1 MKSIRRNKLAAFFAF
16 AIPSLLI
23 YILFVTVPFL
33 KTFYYSL
40 TDWNGISD
48 SFNFIGLANFQ
59 KLLQDKILWKSLVN
73 NIEIC
78 LLGGFLTF
86 LIAIFNAVIITQS
99 KLRERKFYRIVYFI
113 PNILSATIVSLLW
126 MFIYNPNF
134 GLLNGFL
141 EGVGLENLTK
151 VWLGNKATVIP
162 CIIIAWVWMSVGFYM
177 ILYISA
183 IEGIPT
189 SLFEAAEID
198 GSNFWHKF
206 RYITWP
212 LLKETTKTA
221 LVFFFVNAF
230 SSVFNMVKI
239 MTDGDPARASEV
251 LTNYMYKTAFRQ
263 SSFGYATAI
272 GVFTFLVILLLSGVM
287 LLLTRTK
294 DTIEY

>member
-1 MKSIRRNKLAAFFAF
+1 MKSIRRNKLIAFSLFVIPAL
-16 AIPSLLI
+16 AI
-23 YILFVTVPFL
+23 YVLFVTIPFL

-40 TDWNGISD
+40 TDWNGISETY
-48 SFNFIGLANFQ
+48 NFVGFSNFE
-59 KLLQDKILWKSLVN
+59 KLFQDKIMWKSLVN

-78 LLGGFLTF
+78 LIGGVLTF
-86 LIAIFNAVIITQS
+86 LVAIFNAVIITQS
-99 KLRERKFYRIVYFI
+99 KLREKKFYRIVYFI

-126 MFIYNPNF
+126 MFIYNPSF

-141 EGVGLENLTK
+141 KGIGLHDLTK
-151 VWLGNKATVIP
+151 VWLGNKTTVIP
-162 CIIIAWVWMSVGFYM
+162 CITVAWVWMSVGFYM
-177 ILYISA
+177 VMYISA
-183 IEGIPT
+183 IESIPT
-189 SLFEAAEID
+189 GLFEAAEID
-198 GSNFWHKF
+198 GSTAWHKF

-212 LLKETTKTA
+212 LLKETTKTS

-263 SSFGYATAI
+263 SSFGYGTAI
-272 GVFTFLVILLLSGVM
+272 GVFTFFLILLLSGVV

-294 DTIEY
+294 DVIEY

>member
-1 MKSIRRNKLAAFFAF
+1 MKSIHRNKIITFLCF
-16 AIPSLLI
+16 AIPSLAI
-23 YILFVTVPFL
+23 YILFVGVPFL

-48 SFNFIGLANFQ
+48 TYNFIGLENF
-59 KLLQDKILWKSLVN
+59 KDLFQDKIMWKSLLN
-73 NIEIC
+73 NIEVC
-78 LLGGFLTF
+78 LIGGVLTF

-99 KLRERKFYRIVYFI
+99 KLKERKFYRIVYFI

-126 MFIYNPNF
+126 KFIYNPNF
-134 GLLNGFL
+134 GLLNSML
-141 EGVGLENLTK
+141 ETIGLSDLTRI
-151 VWLGNKATVIP
+151 WLGNKTTVIP
-162 CIIIAWVWMSVGFYM
+162 CITIAWVWMSVGFYM
-177 ILYISA
+177 VLYISA
-183 IEGIPT
+183 IEGIPA

-198 GSNFWHKF
+198 GSSAWHKF

-230 SSVFNMVKI
+230 SSIFSMVKI

-263 SSFGYATAI
+263 SDFSYASAI
-272 GVFTFLVILLLSGVM
+272 GVFTFVLILVISGTM